1 MGDLQKEES
10 PMIGMRGGDVKKVKH
25 QSHRQNIHVPPYSLL
40 HREAMFS
47 PEKSQYAEE
56 RSSFPTQSTF
66 TERLGHNSGITEA
79 ES

>member
-1 MGDLQKEES
+1 
-10 PMIGMRGGDVKKVKH
+10 MRGGDVKKVKH
-25 QSHRQNIHVPPYSLL
+25 QSHRQKIHVRISHQVPPYSLL

-56 RSSFPTQSTF
+56 RDSFPTQSTF
-66 TERLGHNSGITEA
+66 IERLAHNSGITEA